1 MKRVTFLIFSI
12 FLIDCALLV
21 LLRQFSSSSLIFD
34 QVFLICCLTISAGL
48 MGVLYSFKRNKDRHV
63 LIIQFLAFTL
73 GVVLFYNFSNATLLN
88 VDRSRSLYI
97 FSWIQHGEV
106 QIRDGHLD
114 LSRVHSD
121 ERLNTVAIKQR
132 LDEQQLRSLVKVD
145 NSGRVFLT
153 SSGRFVLALSKLLAR
168 ICHLSGWERN
178 SL

>member
-1 MKRVTFLIFSI
+1 M
-12 FLIDCALLV
+12 
-21 LLRQFSSSSLIFD
+21 
-34 QVFLICCLTISAGL
+34 
-48 MGVLYSFKRNKDRHV
+48 
-63 LIIQFLAFTL
+63 IQFLSFTL

-114 LSRVHSD
+114 LSRVRSD

-132 LDEQQLRSLVKVD
+132 LDEQQLRNLVTVD

-153 SSGRFVLALSKLLAR
+153 SSGRFVLTLSKLLAR